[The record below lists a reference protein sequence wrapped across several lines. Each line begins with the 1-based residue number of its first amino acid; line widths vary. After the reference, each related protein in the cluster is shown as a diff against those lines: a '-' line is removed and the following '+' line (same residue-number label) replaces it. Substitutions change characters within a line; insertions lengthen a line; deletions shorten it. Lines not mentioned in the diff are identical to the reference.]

1 MLLES
6 RGPIKRGGAGQ
17 LGDRAGRRL
26 REGNERTERQQELGH
41 SLSDASM
48 SAPTITS
55 SFLLF
60 LAFQLLG
67 QTGANPVYGSV
78 SNADLMDFKV
88 GPGQGPQCGTRGLC
102 DTLPMSET
110 SPFPCVFLL

>member
-6 RGPIKRGGAGQ
+6 RGAIKRGGAGQ
-17 LGDRAGRRL
+17 LGDKGGRRL
-26 REGNERTERQQELGH
+26 REGGERTGGQQAPGH
-41 SLSDASM
+41 SSSDASM
-48 SAPTITS
+48 GSPITA

-60 LAFQLLG
+60 LAVQLLG

-78 SNADLMDFKV
+78 SSADLLDFKV
-88 GPGQGPQCGTRGLC
+88 GPEQGPQCGARGPC
-102 DTLPMSET
+102 DTVPVSGT